1 MKKKLFLFILLVT
14 IFSYIDIQAKVA
26 DVSIKSIEMIE
37 KKGNVEVIDAVTF
50 DNLNINYNL
59 LFRQVNDSVKYKITI
74 DNNGQED
81 VYINNKGQISES
93 EYITYD
99 YIWDDNQN
107 VIKANSEK
115 TFTLSVTYKKPVET
129 AKLENGKYS
138 EEKI

>member
-14 IFSYIDIQAKVA
+14 IFSYTNVHAKVA

-37 KKGNVEVIDAVTF
+37 KNGNVEVIDAVTF